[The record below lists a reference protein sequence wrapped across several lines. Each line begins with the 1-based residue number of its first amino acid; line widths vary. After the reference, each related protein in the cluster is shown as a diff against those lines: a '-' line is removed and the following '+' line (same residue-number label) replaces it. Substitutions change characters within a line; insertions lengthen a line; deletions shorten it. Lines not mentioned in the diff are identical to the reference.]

1 MTVEPYS
8 ALAAG
13 YDDVMDHVDYDAWAA
28 YLHALLRRFGGEVD
42 RLVELG
48 GGTGSLAVR
57 LQPLGDYEYVLT
69 DGASAMLER
78 ARKKVDAELE
88 TPIPCRQVDFTE
100 ATLDAVGL
108 STPADAVILVYD
120 GLNYLLDESAVAT
133 LFDRIHDL
141 LRPGG
146 LAIVDQTT
154 PVNSQLQEGAF
165 IDEGS
170 IDGFSYVRES
180 EYDPA
185 TRHHETTFDLVVE
198 GEHLQ
203 ERHVQR
209 AYGQEEIR
217 ALLDASPLA
226 VEAAYDGLTSEPAHD
241 ESTRIHWVLRRPA
254 A

>member
-28 YLHALLRRFGGEVD
+28 YLYALLRRHGDDVT
-42 RLVELG
+42 RIVELG

-57 LQPLGDYEYVLT
+57 LQPLGAYDYVLT
-69 DGASAMLER
+69 DGAPAMLER
-78 ARKKVDAELE
+78 ARSKVDAEAE
-88 TPIPCRQVDFTE
+88 ASIPCRQVDFTDV
-100 ATLDAVGL
+100 TPDAVGL
-108 STPADAVILVYD
+108 SAPVDAVLLVYD
-120 GLNYLLDESAVAT
+120 GLNYLLDASEVAA
-133 LFDRIHDL
+133 LLGGIHGL

-146 LAIVDQTT
+146 LAIVDQAT
-154 PVNSQLQEGAF
+154 PVNSQLQDGAF
-165 IDEGS
+165 VDEGS

-180 EYDPA
+180 EYDPD
-185 TRHHETTFDLVVE
+185 TGHHETTFDLVVE

-209 AYGQEEIR
+209 AYAQEEIR
-217 ALLDASPLA
+217 AVVDASPLA
-226 VEAAYDGLTSEPAHD
+226 VEAAYDGLTREPAHE
-241 ESTRIHWVLRRPA
+241 ESTRIHWVLHRPA